1 MFQAKSITQNALMK
15 ISANTFPSQTNL
27 RQNSTDSNFYGL
39 VCKVSYHNLEVPNPL
54 TFEHKGF
61 VNLKKAFVFT
71 HGDLSCKF
79 NMIFVPAH
87 PLSTSSRVKVFS
99 LLKQKF

>member
-71 HGDLSCKF
+71 HGDQHDF
-79 NMIFVPAH
+79 
-87 PLSTSSRVKVFS
+87 
-99 LLKQKF
+99 